1 MVAVTAP
8 TREQVEEWKRAAIA
22 YAASLPQSFRVERD
36 VYSERLAELAFAAGQ
51 SGQASGAGAELAP
64 ELDQIEEALTD
75 SVRAFEASGMNPKMQ
90 NRALWSFMRLRAAL
104 ISGDAARED
113 AERLEVELAWQRFC
127 WKNVRM
133 LAARHR
139 KEEWAQHMLRFCD
152 EAGVKASPLRD
163 AAIDR
168 ARGGK

>member
-104 ISGDAARED
+104 IAGDAARED
-113 AERLEVELAWQRFC
+113 AERWRELVPLMVKHPGVPGWF
-127 WKNVRM
+127 VGP
-133 LAARHR
+133 L
-139 KEEWAQHMLRFCD
+139 LG
-152 EAGVKASPLRD
+152 AGDDFVVAF
-163 AAIDR
+163 DR